1 MKDNSSDEDCWRSGL
16 LELLTSTAALA
27 TAAAADVGATTCRAV
42 EDIGVVEVRVAMVV
56 PIIPWL
62 LRE

>member
-1 MKDNSSDEDCWRSGL
+1 MKDKSSDEDCWRSGL

-42 EDIGVVEVRVAMVV
+42 EDI
-56 PIIPWL
+56 
-62 LRE
+62 